1 MNKGELIAKIADE
14 AGISKTEAN
23 AVIDS
28 FTEAVTK
35 TLKKNDS
42 VTLVGFGTFSAM
54 KRAGRTGRNPKTGA
68 AIKIKAKKVA
78 KFKAGTEL
86 AKAVNK

>member
-1 MNKGELIAKIADE
+1 MNKGELIAKIADV

>member
-42 VTLVGFGTFSAM
+42 VTLVGFGTFSSM